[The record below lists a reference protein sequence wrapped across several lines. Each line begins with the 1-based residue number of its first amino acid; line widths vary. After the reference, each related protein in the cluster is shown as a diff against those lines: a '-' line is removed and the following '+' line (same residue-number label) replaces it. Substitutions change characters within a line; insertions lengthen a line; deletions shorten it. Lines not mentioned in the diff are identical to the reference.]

1 MKIGNKIVVALTLT
15 FSLFYN
21 VGLYSQTHGWGHTN
35 YRGHAWVENAS
46 RPFDITRGLNGRHL
60 SIWASHGYYYD
71 QEKLT
76 WKWQRP
82 NLFCTTED
90 LFTQTIVVPYLMP
103 MLENAGANIFTPRE
117 RDWQRREYIIDND
130 THATPFLT
138 KDNNWVKTVA
148 RGFAS
153 HAGNYYDGENPFAA
167 GTALINKSTK
177 RKSAA
182 SCVSYQP
189 NFEKEGRYAVYVSYQ
204 SLPESVEDAQY
215 LVYHKGQLT
224 ELRVNQQMGGGTW
237 VYLGTFNFDRG
248 CNEFNRV
255 VVTNH
260 SRRKGIVTT
269 DAVRFGGGMG
279 NIERGGSTS
288 QMPRCLE
295 GARHYAQ
302 WAGAPYSIYSTR
314 AGEND
319 YADDINVRSLMTNW
333 LSGGSIYNPSR
344 EGLNVPIELSLAVH
358 SDAGYDRF
366 GHSLVGSLAICTT
379 DFNDGRLGNGASRM
393 MSKDFASMLLDN
405 VTSDLGRI
413 YGTWAKRYLW
423 DRNYSETRLPEA
435 PSAILET
442 LSHQNFPDMLYGQ
455 DPNFRFD
462 IARSIYKTIL
472 RFVNEQHGQRYVIQ
486 PLPPVNFAVEF
497 VSKNKVKLSWMPQRD
512 ELEPSAIPTE
522 YCLYTSTGDADFDN
536 GKKIKGTST
545 TIKLEPGTRYNFRI
559 TAINDGGESFPS
571 ETLSACHH
579 EDDTKRILIVN
590 AFNRLSAPAI
600 VDNDSIQGFL
610 LDEDMG
616 VSYGLTAGWS
626 GRQISFDR
634 SRIGSESETG
644 LGYSGNEMAGL
655 FVMGNT
661 FDYPTVHVEAIRQA
675 GNYQVSSCSVGALL
689 AGQVDMKAYDCVD
702 IIMGLQRNT
711 PHATRYFK
719 TFTPQLQKLITEY
732 SQHGGALLVSGSY
745 LGSDMKEPGEQ
756 AFMQNVLK
764 VMPDTT
770 IAFTSP
776 NNVNGL
782 GLQFDVYSQPN
793 DKHYSIS
800 SPDALLPIAE
810 AICAMQFDDGRSA
823 AVAYKGQRFS
833 SFTMA
838 FPFECIIS
846 ESMRQKI
853 MDGILNYL
861 IK

>member
-1 MKIGNKIVVALTLT
+1 VIDLTDSLNTKTITADGKTIKYRAIYNRIYRCEPTVNIVEVDPTTGEALP
-15 FSLFYN
+15 Y
-21 VGLYSQTHGWGHTN
+21 VGDLAY
-35 YRGHAWVENAS
+35 
-46 RPFDITRGLNGRHL
+46 
-60 SIWASHGYYYD
+60 
-71 QEKLT
+71 QE
-76 WKWQRP
+76 P
-82 NLFCTTED
+82 
-90 LFTQTIVVPYLMP
+90 
-103 MLENAGANIFTPRE
+103 A
-117 RDWQRREYIIDND
+117 
-130 THATPFLT
+130 
-138 KDNNWVKTVA
+138 
-148 RGFAS
+148 
-153 HAGNYYDGENPFAA
+153 
-167 GTALINKSTK
+167 
-177 RKSAA
+177 
-182 SCVSYQP
+182 
-189 NFEKEGRYAVYVSYQ
+189 
-204 SLPESVEDAQY
+204 
-215 LVYHKGQLT
+215 
-224 ELRVNQQMGGGTW
+224 
-237 VYLGTFNFDRG
+237 
-248 CNEFNRV
+248 
-255 VVTNH
+255 
-260 SRRKGIVTT
+260 
-269 DAVRFGGGMG
+269 
-279 NIERGGSTS
+279 
-288 QMPRCLE
+288 
-295 GARHYAQ
+295 
-302 WAGAPYSIYSTR
+302 
-314 AGEND
+314 
-319 YADDINVRSLMTNW
+319 
-333 LSGGSIYNPSR
+333 LSGGSNIS
-344 EGLNVPIELSLAVH
+344 VPLY
-358 SDAGYDRF
+358 DQKTGTYTFGYPV
-366 GHSLVGSLAICTT
+366 LPVG
-379 DFNDGRLGNGASRM
+379 N
-393 MSKDFASMLLDN
+393 
-405 VTSDLGRI
+405 
-413 YGTWAKRYLW
+413 
-423 DRNYSETRLPEA
+423 
-435 PSAILET
+435 
-442 LSHQNFPDMLYGQ
+442 H
-455 DPNFRFD
+455 
-462 IARSIYKTIL
+462 
-472 RFVNEQHGQRYVIQ
+472 
-486 PLPPVNFAVEF
+486 
-497 VSKNKVKLSWMPQRD
+497 
-512 ELEPSAIPTE
+512 
-522 YCLYTSTGDADFDN
+522 
-536 GKKIKGTST
+536 
-545 TIKLEPGTRYNFRI
+545 NFRI

-800 SPDALLPIAE
+800 SPDALLPIAD